1 MAKNK
6 KNDLGD
12 KVFDYIS
19 DKLFKLTVELLK
31 LLWKVFKKGCSN
43 VATIRTILKS
53 KEKYLFLSTL
63 IISII
68 YIWMRK
74 SHPGYYILSINYF
87 WIKGCC
93 QIIQE
98 SYRDIRFSKKYKNF
112 YEKFDN
118 KIKVVAVESSKLIIH
133 SQSIGLSTFQKR
145 KEELELYFNR
155 RIDNIYNQN
164 VRTIVIEFR
173 NGSNK
178 LKGKYKLSNV
188 IKTIDISKYK
198 IPFLLGV
205 NRTGKHIIADLKK
218 TKHIQISGETGGGKT
233 TLEHVIIQSLMYLNN
248 NIVFIL
254 TDFKILGFCVYK
266 KFSNCLFVRNQ
277 TQFLDILRQLNKEMM
292 ARIEKME
299 KLEMEEI
306 EQYNEISSE
315 KLPYIV
321 LLVDEI
327 ADLKN
332 ADDKEEVTESEQLL
346 RRIINMARATGIY
359 VIAATQ
365 KPSKDQFDT
374 NTKAQLTTKIS
385 FKVLDRFTQDQTGIK
400 GTENLGEGQFK
411 LLYESEEMIIKGY
424 WVDRLKSW
432 EVFNELLLIKG
443 GNEIDKSII
452 TIQEKY

>member
-1 MAKNK
+1 MAKNLVDK
-6 KNDLGD
+6 TIDYVLEKLGQLCL
-12 KVFDYIS
+12 KI
-19 DKLFKLTVELLK
+19 LK
-31 LLWKVFKKGCSN
+31 LAWKIFKKGCSN
-43 VATIRTILKS
+43 VIIIKTILKT
-53 KEKYLFLSTL
+53 KEKYILLLSI
-63 IISII
+63 IISVIF
-68 YIWMRK
+68 IWMQK
-74 SHPGYYILSINYF
+74 LHPGYYIFSISYF

-93 QIIQE
+93 QIVKKFYVEQK
-98 SYRDIRFSKKYKNF
+98 FLKKYKNF
-112 YEKFDN
+112 YDKFDN
-118 KIKVVAVESSKLIIH
+118 KIKVVAATHSTLTIH
-133 SQSIGLSTFQKR
+133 SQSIGLSSFQKR
-145 KEELELYFNR
+145 KEEMELYFNR
-155 RIDNIYNQN
+155 RIDNIYNRN

-178 LKGKYKLSNV
+178 LKGKYKLIDV
-188 IKTIDISKYK
+188 IKTIDTSKYK

-233 TLEHVIIQSLMYLNN
+233 TLEHVIIQSMMYLNN
-248 NIVFIL
+248 NISFIL

-292 ARIEKME
+292 SRIEKME

-332 ADDKEEVTESEQLL
+332 ADNKEEVTESEQLL

-411 LLYESEEMIIKGY
+411 LLYEGEEMIIKGY

-432 EVFNELLLIKG
+432 EVFNKLLLVKG

-452 TIQEKY
+452 KIQEKY